1 MRTTFSKTIISS
13 MHNTVARKKICM
25 FGFAFKKDTGDTR
38 ETASMYVGRDLLEE
52 RALLSIY
59 DPEDRLGF
67 AFCSTD
73 YRSTIQT

>member
-1 MRTTFSKTIISS
+1 
-13 MHNTVARKKICM
+13 M

-59 DPEDRLGF
+59 DPEDRLGY
-67 AFCSTD
+67 ALCSTD